1 MSSQSLAFDVVG
13 RNAIRRDPNFHD
25 GQYYDKPAGP
35 EAGLAIARMIGHITY
50 LSREAMREK
59 FGATRNQPHDVSVD
73 FEKEFSVGS
82 YLGYKGSEFV
92 ERFDANTYV
101 TLSMAMDL
109 FDLGQTASDLVPVF
123 RNAQCRWLVISFTS
137 DWLFRPRESREIVE
151 ALIRTDK
158 PVSYCNIRSD
168 YGHDAFL
175 MTNDLDRYGELIRA
189 FLANLSGRVQ
199 ADDGQPNGGGQHDP
213 SSIFHTSH
221 PHRLDY
227 DRIVE
232 LIEPG
237 TSVLDLGCGN
247 GELLS
252 QLAARGHQ
260 RIVGVE
266 LDEQAVIAC
275 VRRGLDVVQADLNDG
290 LNAFGDKQ
298 LDYIVLS
305 RTLQTIMDVEGVID
319 DMLRVGKKCIVSFP
333 NFGYYKLRDMLYH
346 QGRAP
351 EAPGV
356 LRYKWYDTPNIR
368 VLTIADFDDFCRHR
382 NVHVHRSVALD
393 TERWREVT
401 TDPNRAADLA
411 ICVISR

>member
-1 MSSQSLAFDVVG
+1 
-13 RNAIRRDPNFHD
+13 
-25 GQYYDKPAGP
+25 
-35 EAGLAIARMIGHITY
+35 
-50 LSREAMREK
+50 
-59 FGATRNQPHDVSVD
+59 
-73 FEKEFSVGS
+73 
-82 YLGYKGSEFV
+82 
-92 ERFDANTYV
+92 
-101 TLSMAMDL
+101 
-109 FDLGQTASDLVPVF
+109 
-123 RNAQCRWLVISFTS
+123 
-137 DWLFRPRESREIVE
+137 
-151 ALIRTDK
+151 
-158 PVSYCNIRSD
+158 
-168 YGHDAFL
+168 
-175 MTNDLDRYGELIRA
+175 
-189 FLANLSGRVQ
+189 
-199 ADDGQPNGGGQHDP
+199 
-213 SSIFHTSH
+213 
-221 PHRLDY
+221 
-227 DRIVE
+227 
-232 LIEPG
+232 
-237 TSVLDLGCGN
+237 
-247 GELLS
+247 
-252 QLAARGHQ
+252 
-260 RIVGVE
+260 
-266 LDEQAVIAC
+266 